1 MMAGYQNF
9 RNMKVWKESRKLNQ
23 ELFEILKDKEDRN
36 FGFLKNHMYK
46 TAGSIMDNIA
56 EGAERSGNKE
66 FIHFLSI
73 SKGSAGELI
82 SQMYRA
88 MDAGLINESEFNQCE
103 EKLVDISKQL
113 MNFMKYLKQS
123 DRKGYKFEESQAE
136 SRIEDSNFL
145 DSENE

>member
-1 MMAGYQNF
+1 MAGYQNF
-9 RNMKVWKESRKLNQ
+9 RNMKVWKQSRKLNQ

-36 FGFLKNHMYK
+36 FGFLKNHMFK

-56 EGAERSGNKE
+56 EGSERSGNKE

-73 SKGSAGELI
+73 SKGSVGELI
-82 SQMYRA
+82 SQLYRA
-88 MDAGLINESEFNQCE
+88 MDAGLISESEFKECE

-123 DRKGYKFEESQAE
+123 DRKGAKFEEPQVEYQLKESTFYDAE
-136 SRIEDSNFL
+136 
-145 DSENE
+145 

>member
-1 MMAGYQNF
+1 MTGYQNF
-9 RNMKVWKESRKLNQ
+9 TNMKVWKESRELNRL
-23 ELFEILKDKEDRN
+23 LFEILKDKEEKS
-36 FGFLKNHMYK
+36 FGFLKNHMLK
-46 TAGSIMDNIA
+46 TAGSVMDNIA

-88 MDAGLINESEFNQCE
+88 MDVGLIDESEFKRCE
-103 EKLVDISKQL
+103 ERLIDISKQL

-123 DRKGYKFEESQAE
+123 DRKGFKFEDVKTEYQLNESAFYDPE
-136 SRIEDSNFL
+136 P
-145 DSENE
+145 